1 MIASYRD
8 LEVWQLAIAVVKDIY
23 CLTKKFPAEE
33 IYGLN
38 SQMRRAAVSI
48 ASNIAEGKARQSKS
62 EYVQFLYIA
71 LGSTAELETQVTIAK
86 ELDYLTLLEEKKL
99 IDQLDHIGKM
109 LRGLIK
115 GLRTDK

>member
-1 MIASYRD
+1 MIESYRD
-8 LEVWQLAIAVVKDIY
+8 LEVWRLAIAVVKDIY

-33 IYGLN
+33 IYGLT

-48 ASNIAEGKARQSKS
+48 TSNIAEGKARQSKS